1 MRIGVAGGSGLVGRY
16 VVDAAQRQGYQVVV
30 LSRSNGIDVRSGHA
44 LESALDGVAAIVDVT
59 NPGSGDRDRPTAFF
73 ADVAGR
79 LQTVGADCRVGHIVT
94 LSIVGIERAPENR
107 YYAAKLRQEQIALAG
122 PVPATILRATQ
133 FHEFAAQMLRRAS
146 RDTAAHVPNMRVQS
160 VAART
165 AASVLVELVGG
176 PPLGNAPDLGG
187 PEEADLVALA
197 RKFVEHF
204 GLRIPVVA
212 AAADPTVPY
221 GATLPGGGA
230 RLEGPTFD
238 EWLETEDAARLDQG
252 PLLIDR
258 PPWFSERH

>member
-30 LSRSNGIDVRSGHA
+30 LSRSNGIEVRSGHA

-107 YYAAKLRQEQIALAG
+107 ERRCQAAQEQIALAG

-133 FHEFAAQMLRRAS
+133 FQSSRPRCSGRAS

-165 AASVLVELVGG
+165 AANVLVELVGG

-187 PEEADLVALA
+187 PEEADLASRWRASLSNI
-197 RKFVEHF
+197 
-204 GLRIPVVA
+204 LRCAFLCLPPRLILPFPMERRCPA
-212 AAADPTVPY
+212 AARASKALRTMS
-221 GATLPGGGA
+221 GWKLRTLCVWTKA
-230 RLEGPTFD
+230 RC
-238 EWLETEDAARLDQG
+238 
-252 PLLIDR
+252 
-258 PPWFSERH
+258 